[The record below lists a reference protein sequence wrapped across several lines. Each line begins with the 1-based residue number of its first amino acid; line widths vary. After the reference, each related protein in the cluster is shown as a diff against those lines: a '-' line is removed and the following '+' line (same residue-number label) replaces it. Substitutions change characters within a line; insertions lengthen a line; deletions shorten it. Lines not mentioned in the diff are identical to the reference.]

1 MTNYKRRYFSEAH
14 KKGASKLNK
23 HKAQISHQ
31 VSTVSKQSS
40 KQTLICE
47 YPNIF
52 EIFQFLG
59 TLPSPPL
66 VQIPAI
72 PPKDSTKKNT
82 LVLDMDETL
91 IHCVHIFEDDENE
104 DEEPVAPP
112 DSFFVN
118 VQLSQQNVK
127 RVLVKKR
134 PYLDY
139 FLREVSKDWEVV
151 VFTASHPICARPI
164 LNTLDPDR
172 SRISYRLYRDA
183 CYIASNNLGS
193 HYYIKNLNVLG
204 RDLNSTLLV
213 DNSFEAFGFQLN
225 NGLLIKTWV
234 DDPHDTELLRVLKD
248 LQTIGEHNMT
258 VPEFIQKNYN
268 YSNMMLRTNC

>member
-40 KQTLICE
+40 KQTLI
-47 YPNIF
+47 
-52 EIFQFLG
+52 
-59 TLPSPPL
+59 S
-66 VQIPAI
+66 I

-172 SRISYRLYRDA
+172 SRISYRLYR
-183 CYIASNNLGS
+183 
-193 HYYIKNLNVLG
+193 

-248 LQTIGEHNMT
+248 LQTIVIKYHRSDGKST
-258 VPEFIQKNYN
+258 AKDC
-268 YSNMMLRTNC
+268 LL